1 MIELGKENF
10 DSEVKEHDG
19 IVMVDFWGESCGR
32 CMELMPDI
40 IELADRFDGEMKFAK
55 LNIKG
60 NRRVA
65 MGQGVMGLPSIV
77 FYKDGEKVEHLTGE
91 ELDVEQVEAAIKNYI
106 KIEA

>member
-10 DSEVKEHDG
+10 DSEIKEHQG
-19 IVMVDFWGESCGR
+19 VAMVDFWGESCGR
-32 CMELMPDI
+32 CLELMPDVV
-40 IELADRFDGEMKFAK
+40 ELAGRYESEMKFAK

-77 FYKDGEKVEHLTGE
+77 FYKDGEKIEHLTGE
-91 ELDVEQVEAAIKNYI
+91 ELEADQIEEAIKRYI
-106 KIEA
+106 